1 MSAIINP
8 VPSLSPT
15 PAPAHGSPKLV
26 QSPAPPEKGRSYK
39 RWGALAAIVL
49 ALGAWY
55 ASTKQA
61 RTKPETVVVIP
72 TVKAQKG
79 SIDQVVRVAG
89 QTAARLYANISA
101 PRIMGPEGNRPMVL
115 LSLAP
120 SGVHIKKGTLIASID
135 GQGLQDH
142 IDDLSDTVEAAEAD
156 VRKREAELQLDMET
170 LRQNLL
176 SAKAEAD
183 KAKIEA
189 SASEVRTE
197 VERQLLTLSVDETA
211 ARYKQLESDIDNKKK
226 SNAANL
232 AILNFTLERHKRH
245 IGKHKVDIEKF
256 SIRASIDGLLVYS
269 SVWGGSSMRQI
280 EVGDQIT
287 PGQPFMKIVNTNT
300 MVVEAKIN
308 QSESEQFRIGQ
319 PANVILDAFSSKNF
333 QAKVYSITPLAV
345 GSYRTNYFIRNIP
358 LRIQINGS
366 DAQLIPDLSAAADIV
381 LGRQADKVVV
391 PLASVKT
398 ENGKT
403 LVGVKT
409 ATGFENRVV
418 ELGMRNN
425 THVAVLSGIADGQE
439 IRASF

>member
-8 VPSLSPT
+8 IPSPSPT

-39 RWGALAAIVL
+39 LWGALAAVVI

-55 ASTKQA
+55 ASSKQA
-61 RTKPETVVVIP
+61 QTKPETVVVIP
-72 TVKAQKG
+72 TVRAQKG

-89 QTAARLYANISA
+89 QTAARQYANIAA
-101 PRIMGPEGNRPMVL
+101 PRIMGPEGSRPLVL
-115 LSLAP
+115 LKLAP
-120 SGVHIKKGTLIASID
+120 SGVHITKGTLIASID

-142 IDDLSDTVEAAEAD
+142 IEDLTDTVEAAEAD
-156 VRKREAELQLDMET
+156 VRKREAELLLDMET
-170 LRQNLL
+170 LRQSILA
-176 SAKAEAD
+176 AKAEAD

-197 VERQLLTLSVDETA
+197 VERQLLALSADETA
-211 ARYKQLESDIDNKKK
+211 ARYKQLETDINNKKI
-226 SNAANL
+226 SNASNL
-232 AILNFTLERHKRH
+232 AILKFTLERHKRH
-245 IGKHKVDIEKF
+245 IGRHKVDIEKF
-256 SIRASIDGLLVYS
+256 SIRAPIDGLLVYS

-280 EVGDQIT
+280 EVGDPIS

-300 MVVEAKIN
+300 MMVEAKIN

-319 PANVILDAFSSKNF
+319 SAKVSLDAFSGKSF
-333 QAKVYSITPLAV
+333 PAKVYSITPMAV
-345 GSYRTNYFIRNIP
+345 GSYRTNFYIRNIP

-366 DAQLIPDLSAAADIV
+366 DSQLIPDLSASADIV
-381 LGRQADKVVV
+381 LGQQSDKVVV
-391 PLASVKT
+391 PLSAVKT
-398 ENGKT
+398 ENGKA

-409 ATGFENRVV
+409 ATGFENRTV

-425 THVAVLSGIADGQE
+425 THVAVLSGITDGQE